1 MQAIFATRRDAVR
14 SEEWQK
20 VKVKN
25 NQTVVF
31 WFVKWLIICKTVSG
45 LIGFYYESRTILNLI
60 SCHCFCNV

>member
-1 MQAIFATRRDAVR
+1 MQHVVR

-31 WFVKWLIICKTVSG
+31 WFVKWLIICKTISG
-45 LIGFYYESRTILNLI
+45 MIFFYQESCEI
-60 SCHCFCNV
+60 